1 MRMTEEMDD
10 CFYRATQDD
19 DVRVIV
25 VKGAGEHFSSG
36 HDLGTPE
43 MNADRDAKGIPE
55 QRNSPVMFDDRW
67 EYDVETCQVPPPASR
82 PGATPG
88 QVPEVG
94 GGSVRR
100 PHTANHFKNA
110 LLSLRQP
117 NPHACR

>member
-67 EYDVETCQVPPPASR
+67 EYDVETCQVPPPAF
-82 PGATPG
+82 TPPSCTTAS
-88 QVPEVG
+88 QPPTTT
-94 GGSVRR
+94 RR
-100 PHTANHFKNA
+100 RWS
-110 LLSLRQP
+110 LMQLS
-117 NPHACR
+117 AG

>member
-1 MRMTEEMDD
+1 MTEEMDD

-25 VKGAGEHFSSG
+25 VKGEGEHFSSG

-67 EYDVETCQVPPPASR
+67 EYDVETCQVPPPAFTPQPRSPHR
-82 PGATPG
+82 HTPAGWSLMWWLPGGA
-88 QVPEVG
+88 QRWRDVPKPTIAMV
-94 GGSVRR
+94 
-100 PHTANHFKNA
+100 
-110 LLSLRQP
+110 
-117 NPHACR
+117 